1 MSRFDDNPL
10 EELGRR
16 VIPIL
21 SAITI
26 DRFTLGSTSPT
37 LSGIPRNG
45 QHLIAFD
52 G

>member
-10 EELGRR
+10 EELGQR

-26 DRFTLGSTSPT
+26 ARFPWVN
-37 LSGIPRNG
+37 IPDPLR
-45 QHLIAFD
+45 D
-52 G
+52 SKKR